1 MSIGIALATDQS
13 QQHKAHYPDSGVATD
28 QGASAMPGGGMPMH
42 EQMQKMQAQM
52 AEIHRTE
59 DPDKRDALIQS
70 HMADMQN
77 MIKVMIQNMH
87 GGKSMMGPGG
97 IMGPGMGMQG
107 GKDVGVRKGTRWLLP
122 RAA

>member
-1 MSIGIALATDQS
+1 
-13 QQHKAHYPDSGVATD
+13 
-28 QGASAMPGGGMPMH
+28 MPGGGMPMH